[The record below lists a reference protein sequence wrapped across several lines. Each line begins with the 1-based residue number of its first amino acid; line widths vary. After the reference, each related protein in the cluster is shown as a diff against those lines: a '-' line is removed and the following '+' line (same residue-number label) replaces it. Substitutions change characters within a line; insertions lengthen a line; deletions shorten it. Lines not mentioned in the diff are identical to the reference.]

1 MAIQKKDRVTVVM
14 HRAYFD
20 HVFEPGRKCMQKKIG
35 INNLTQPAYTAILAR
50 AKGVK
55 INTGFKKWKL

>member
-14 HRAYFD
+14 HRAYFENI
-20 HVFEPGRKCMQKKIG
+20 FEPGRRTMQKKIG

-50 AKGVK
+50 AKGVR
-55 INTGFKKWKL
+55 INTGFKKCKL